1 MLILR
6 REARNEVRTGAEP
19 KSSSGKINGCA
30 GERYAVHLW
39 IFFAVIDMEKTNVIF
54 NSRFSAFVRKWIP
67 DQLVPR

>member
-39 IFFAVIDMEKTNVIF
+39 IFFAVIDMDKNECDF
-54 NSRFSAFVRKWIP
+54 QFSIQCVCP
-67 DQLVPR
+67 QVDS